1 MGVTPGGG
9 SVSDDVLDIR
19 GDIAT
24 YQLLHDL
31 ELKRQQ
37 KASKRFNEILA
48 QRRLELG
55 LRVEGQIANGVL
67 EWPVDGKEIKF
78 TLTFGEMSEE
88 YWAEPDTI
96 TVFSRFMKSLCE
108 DESSYVDMV
117 FEGVDLLFLKYIST
131 SGSSLQFNLGFCTR
145 NTDRALGGEG
155 RLSKLKPLPVRP
167 STLATRDLGS
177 AYPASVDSLIARVA
191 ALVEELRL

>member
-9 SVSDDVLDIR
+9 VSDDVLDMR

-24 YQLLHDL
+24 YQLLQDL
-31 ELKRQQ
+31 ERNRRH
-37 KASKRFNEILA
+37 KASKRLSEILA

-67 EWPVDGKEIKF
+67 EWPADGKEIKF
-78 TLTFGEMSEE
+78 TLTFGGMSEE
-88 YWAEPDTI
+88 YWAEPDTT
-96 TVFSRFMKSLCE
+96 TVFSGFMKSLCE

-117 FEGVDLLFLKYIST
+117 FEGEDLLFLKYIST
-131 SGSSLQFNLGFCTR
+131 SRSSLQFNLGFCTR

-167 STLATRDLGS
+167 STLARRDLGS